1 MNWKRSSLLGY
12 LLPIL
17 TIIILTV
24 LLTLT
29 LLRLASVQQDMRT
42 NVSANMVW
50 VTYQAHTESL
60 LLRDA
65 IYQAA
70 TDPDASVDIAFRFD
84 ILLSRVHLL
93 TQGPQMRQLEQ
104 IGMGSQLAEP
114 MAAIIAAESW
124 FKTADFTDL
133 KNLRRMQQLLTPFN
147 HLIKDTSTKA
157 MLAQWEEVGERLDA
171 YRNAVLTLIM
181 LMIGIWL
188 CSAAISIQLLLS
200 LKQTRENE
208 GIKLREVSLKK
219 QLETERRVSEL
230 YRSFGS
236 MVSHQFRTPL
246 AIIDASMQRLI
257 RNGSNMSVEDIT
269 HRATKVRSATLR
281 LTNLID
287 SVLAA
292 DRFLDNVSA
301 QMQRYGYTSLI
312 HQAIAEQLAHT
323 PDRQISFTDKTQ
335 GDIAL
340 IFCDPL
346 LTGQILSNFLSNAVK
361 YSEPSQPVD
370 VVLQREGAWLVC
382 VVRDQGRGI
391 HTYDLPHVLQRYYR
405 AKTAADKNG
414 TGIGLYIAST
424 LASMQRAEI
433 RVSSV
438 FGEGSEFS
446 LKFRAA

>member
-17 TIIILTV
+17 TIIILTI

-65 IYQAA
+65 IYQHA
-70 TDPDASVDIAFRFD
+70 TDPEAPNTIVFRYDIF
-84 ILLSRVHLL
+84 LSRLHLL
-93 TQGPQMRQLEQ
+93 NQGPQERQLEE
-104 IGMGSQLAEP
+104 IGISAKLADP
-114 MAAIIAAESW
+114 IAAIINAESW

-133 KNLRRMQQLLTPFN
+133 NNLRRMQQLLTPFN
-147 HLIKDTSTKA
+147 DLIKDASTKA
-157 MLAQWEEVGERLDA
+157 MVAQWNEVGDRLDA

-200 LKQTRENE
+200 LKKARENE
-208 GIKLREVSLKK
+208 SIKLREISLTK

-257 RNGSNMSVEDIT
+257 RSGSKMSVDDIT
-269 HRATKVRSATLR
+269 RRATKVRSASLR

-287 SVLAA
+287 SILAA

-323 PDRQISFTDKTQ
+323 PNRHIHFHDKTQ

-340 IFCDPL
+340 ILCDPL
-346 LTGQILSNFLSNAVK
+346 LTGQILSNFLSNAIK
-361 YSEPSQPVD
+361 YSEPNQPVD
-370 VVLQREGAWLVC
+370 VELRREGPWLIC

-391 HTYDLPHVLQRYYR
+391 HPDDLPHVLQRYYR
-405 AKTAADKNG
+405 AKTASDKDG

-424 LASMQRAEI
+424 LATMQQAEI
-433 RVSSV
+433 RVASV
-438 FGEGSEFS
+438 FGEGSQFS
-446 LKFRAA
+446 LRFRAA